1 MLQFL
6 KVFLRGLVTTVLLPG
21 ILLIWVLYAV
31 YCIGVFIV
39 MFFKG
44 VVDFFKGNSF
54 NPDMVEDLESRRML
68 LEREKQ
74 NEQAKDALSMMY
86 QSAMAQTQTINPP
99 TNNNEDESLEDPY
112 SENPEPFGSDEY
124 ESDAYAPDPTEDE
137 ESDENYGDFDD
148 DDLRGN

>member
-6 KVFLRGLVTTVLLPG
+6 KVFGRGVLTVVALPL
-21 ILLIWVLYAV
+21 IILIWVFYAI

-44 VVDFFKGNSF
+44 VVDYFKGNSF
-54 NPDMVEDLESRRML
+54 NPDMTEDLESKRLL

-74 NEQAKDALSMMY
+74 NEQAKDALCMMY
-86 QSAMAQTQTINPP
+86 QNAMAQTIVPPSEPQNNIPDNPY
-99 TNNNEDESLEDPY
+99 E
-112 SENPEPFGSDEY
+112 ENPEPFGSDEY
-124 ESDAYAPDPTEDE
+124 GSDADFP
-137 ESDENYGDFDD
+137 DENEQQDDVDGDFG

>member
-6 KVFLRGLVTTVLLPG
+6 KVFLRGVLTTVLLPV
-21 ILLIWVLYAV
+21 IALIWVLYAL

-44 VVDFFKGNSF
+44 VIDFFKGNSF

-68 LEREKQ
+68 LEKEKQ

-86 QSAMAQTQTINPP
+86 QNAMAQTINPP
-99 TNNNEDESLEDPY
+99 QEPDQSDTTNTNTFD
-112 SENPEPFGSDEY
+112 ENPELFGGDEY
-124 ESDAYAPDPTEDE
+124 ESDAYEPDPIENE
-137 ESDENYGDFDD
+137 ESDEDYGDYDD
-148 DDLRGN
+148 DDLRSN

>member
-6 KVFLRGLVTTVLLPG
+6 KVFGRGVLTVVALPL
-21 ILLIWVLYAV
+21 IILIWVFYAV

-44 VVDFFKGNSF
+44 VVDYFRGNSF
-54 NPDMVEDLESRRML
+54 NPDMTEDLESRRML

-86 QSAMAQTQTINPP
+86 QNAMAQTINPTIEEP
-99 TNNNEDESLEDPY
+99 SNTEADNAY
-112 SENPEPFGSDEY
+112 ENPDPFTSNEP
-124 ESDAYAPDPTEDE
+124 ESDAYAPDEELENVNDE
-137 ESDENYGDFDD
+137 YGDYD

>member
-6 KVFLRGLVTTVLLPG
+6 KVFGRGVLTTVLLPV
-21 ILLIWVLYAV
+21 IALIWVLYAV

-68 LEREKQ
+68 LEKEKQ

-86 QSAMAQTQTINPP
+86 QNAMAQTITPP
-99 TNNNEDESLEDPY
+99 QNDEQSNTSPFD
-112 SENPEPFGSDEY
+112 ENPEPFGADEY
-124 ESDAYAPDPTEDE
+124 ESDAYAPDPTIDDE
-137 ESDENYGDFDD
+137 PDENYGDFDD
-148 DDLRGN
+148 DDLRSN

>member
-6 KVFLRGLVTTVLLPG
+6 KVFGRGVLTTVLLPV
-21 ILLIWVLYAV
+21 IALIWVLYAV

-68 LEREKQ
+68 LEKEKQ
-74 NEQAKDALSMMY
+74 TEQARDALSMMY
-86 QSAMAQTQTINPP
+86 QNTMAQTIAPPQEEGQT
-99 TNNNEDESLEDPY
+99 TNNSPY
-112 SENPEPFGSDEY
+112 DENPEPFGADEY
-124 ESDAYAPDPTEDE
+124 ESDAYNPDPIINSHE

-148 DDLRGN
+148 DDLRSN

>member
-6 KVFLRGLVTTVLLPG
+6 KVFGRGVLTTVLLPV
-21 ILLIWVLYAV
+21 IALIWVLYAV

-44 VVDFFKGNSF
+44 VIDFFKGNSF

-68 LEREKQ
+68 LEKEKQ

-86 QSAMAQTQTINPP
+86 QNAMAQTITPP
-99 TNNNEDESLEDPY
+99 QNDEQSNISPFD
-112 SENPEPFGSDEY
+112 ENPEPFGADEY
-124 ESDAYAPDPTEDE
+124 ESDAYAPDPIADDE
-137 ESDENYGDFDD
+137 PDENYGDFDD
-148 DDLRGN
+148 DDLRSN

>member
-6 KVFLRGLVTTVLLPG
+6 KVFGRGVLTTVLLPV
-21 ILLIWVLYAV
+21 IALIWVLYAV
-31 YCIGVFIV
+31 YCIGGFIV

-68 LEREKQ
+68 LEKEKQ

-86 QSAMAQTQTINPP
+86 QNAMAQTINPP
-99 TNNNEDESLEDPY
+99 QEPDQSDTTNTNTFD
-112 SENPEPFGSDEY
+112 ENPELFGGDEY
-124 ESDAYAPDPTEDE
+124 ESDAYEPDPIENE
-137 ESDENYGDFDD
+137 ESDEDYGDYDD
-148 DDLRGN
+148 DDLRSN

>member
-6 KVFLRGLVTTVLLPG
+6 KVFGRGVLTVVALPL
-21 ILLIWVLYAV
+21 IILIWVFYAI

-44 VVDFFKGNSF
+44 VVDYFKGNSF
-54 NPDMVEDLESRRML
+54 NPDMTEDLESKRLL

-86 QSAMAQTQTINPP
+86 QNAMAQTIVPPSEPQNNIPDNPY
-99 TNNNEDESLEDPY
+99 E
-112 SENPEPFGSDEY
+112 ENPEPFGSDEY
-124 ESDAYAPDPTEDE
+124 ESDAYGPDE
-137 ESDENYGDFDD
+137 EEPSKDDDLDGDD

>member
-6 KVFLRGLVTTVLLPG
+6 KVFGRGVLTVVALPLIVLV
-21 ILLIWVLYAV
+21 WVLYAV
-31 YCIGVFIV
+31 YCIGVFIF

-44 VVDFFKGNSF
+44 VVDYFKGNSF
-54 NPDMVEDLESRRML
+54 NPDMTEDLESRRIL

-86 QSAMAQTQTINPP
+86 QNTMAQSIVPQSDPQNNVNDNPY
-99 TNNNEDESLEDPY
+99 E
-112 SENPEPFGSDEY
+112 ENPDPFGPGEY
-124 ESDAYAPDPTEDE
+124 ESDAYTPEEEELNQNEDL
-137 ESDENYGDFDD
+137 DGDD